1 MKTKLRHSNR
11 GFTLIEL
18 LVVITIIAIL
28 AGAAVPTFNSVQEKA
43 NQSATIGNA
52 KQIATAL
59 KIYAGDNNGS
69 YPDSDPAM
77 PTTSNAA
84 FALLIQQDVLQDE
97 RIFTAKA
104 SKYVPDGNIGMPPAY
119 TEALQAGENHWA
131 MTAGITDSA
140 SAQAPVVFENAIGA
154 DWPPTWNA
162 DAAGKTLKGR
172 TWRGGKIV
180 VAFNDTSV
188 TAMKLE
194 APKGPSVGPADLGNG
209 MNIFTQYQ
217 ASGVVLDILE

>member
-1 MKTKLRHSNR
+1 MKTKLRHSNK

-43 NQSATIGNA
+43 NQSNTIGNA

-69 YPDSDPAM
+69 YPDSDATM

-84 FALLIQQDVLQDE
+84 FVLLIQQDVLQDE

-104 SKYVPDGNIGMPPAY
+104 SKYIPDGNIGMPPAY
-119 TEALQAGENHWA
+119 AEALQAGENHWA

-140 SAQAPVVFENAIGA
+140 SAQAPLVFENATGA
-154 DWPPTWNA
+154 TWPPTWNA
-162 DAAGKTLKGR
+162 DAAGQTLKGR

-188 TAMKLE
+188 TALRLE
-194 APKGPSVGPADLGNG
+194 AARGPSVGPADLGG
-209 MNIFTQYQ
+209 GLNIFTQYQ
-217 ASGVVLDILE
+217 NDGVVLDIIE

>member
-1 MKTKLRHSNR
+1 MKTKLRHSNK

-69 YPDSDPAM
+69 YPDSDPSM
-77 PTTSNAA
+77 PATSNAA
-84 FALLIQQDVLQDE
+84 FILLIQQDVLQDE

-104 SKYVPDGNIGMPPAY
+104 SQYQPDGNIGMPPTY
-119 TEALQAGENHWA
+119 PDALIARENHWA
-131 MTAGITDSA
+131 MTAGVTDSA
-140 SAQAPVVFENAIGA
+140 SAQAPLVFENATGA
-154 DWPPTWNA
+154 TWPPTWNA
-162 DAAGKTLKGR
+162 DAAGKAIKGR

-188 TAMKLE
+188 TALRLE
-194 APKGPSVGPADLGNG
+194 AAKGPSVGPADLGG
-209 MNIFTQYQ
+209 GLNIFTQYQ
-217 ASGVVLDILE
+217 NDGVVLDIIE